1 ATAVSRL
8 LEGPLVIRV
17 AGEPGSDLHR
27 AALRLADH
35 EKVVVPDADALEA
48 GTARAELGDRV
59 SDRAETP
66 SELSEQVQRL
76 LD

>member
-1 ATAVSRL
+1 M
-8 LEGPLVIRV
+8 
-17 AGEPGSDLHR
+17 
-27 AALRLADH
+27 
-35 EKVVVPDADALEA
+35 KVVVPDADALEA

-66 SELSEQVQRL
+66 SELSEQVQYL